1 MMYWNGHMSTGGW
14 IISVLW
20 TVIVLALVAAA
31 IVWLISALSRGNPVD
46 RSAVDRSEASAR
58 EIIDR
63 RLAQGE
69 ITIAEYGRLRDALSG
84 KAAQVPVESG
94 SAQPASP
101 SG

>member
-1 MMYWNGHMSTGGW
+1 MYWNGHMSTGGW

-20 TVIVLALVAAA
+20 TVIVFALVAAA
-31 IVWLISALSRGNPVD
+31 IVWLISTFSRGNPL
-46 RSAVDRSEASAR
+46 DRSEASAR

-69 ITIAEYGRLRDALSG
+69 ITIAEHERLRDALSG
-84 KAAQVPVESG
+84 NAAHSPVESG

-101 SG
+101 PG